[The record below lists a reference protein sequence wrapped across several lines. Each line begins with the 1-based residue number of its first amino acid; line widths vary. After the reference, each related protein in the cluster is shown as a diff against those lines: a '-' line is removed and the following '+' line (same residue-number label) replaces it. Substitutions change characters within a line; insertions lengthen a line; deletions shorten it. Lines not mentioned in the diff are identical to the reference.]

1 MERLSNELDMV
12 PISRTLRPE
21 DTQQATGEEQGPA
34 VSSQGLGQMMC
45 LGQIQLESLFLIQ

>member
-45 LGQIQLESLFLIQ
+45 LGQIQQESLFLI